1 MVKQDIERQYDD
13 DLTLGTDE
21 YDDSYYTD
29 ADDLF
34 DFSTNDESPIS
45 RLKSLVLSIDWEI
58 TDEVL
63 LQFNEELID
72 LKGIWANNS
81 INLVY
86 VQALEKISKY
96 IYQNKANSHPNSIK
110 LLLTLYYNLEKIVS
124 SQDLTEAQKKEIL
137 LEDVKRFEGLKRQ
150 IGQQSKPV
158 QEPPPARPPEVQVKK
173 EGAGEDT
180 LLNLKAIVLG
190 IDWEITDQDLNDLRR
205 EVIRLEEE
213 FAGSRPKLILLQ
225 GIGTLGAYIK
235 TKKSNAHADAFNVL
249 HLFYESLE
257 KIVQTPMSLQEE
269 KNILFPAVEKFNSFK
284 ALLGPTI
291 SPEAIGKKEDDE
303 EDDDYDESV
312 SGEIAP
318 AFADIPDDEVIGF
331 QAEEEAKSLG
341 ISETGAVASQIDDF
355 FGESFAPVA
364 EERVEA
370 LPPTESDEA
379 LSESEIISVLGFE
392 DEDTHVLSSVERELA
407 LQGVD
412 VEADDEEEVVEKDN
426 RNASVVAALSDQPGE
441 MSDDAEEELLMVEDE
456 QPEEISASDEEVAG
470 LAESIFPDE
479 ESLSP
484 EPLFEP
490 TGLDRNVALQ
500 GVDVETEAD
509 EDSDEL
515 SLPMEG
521 DEFAPAL
528 LASDEES
535 IFSAATLES
544 SVESGDIGDELSG
557 TLDDLFLAEEQISFH
572 AGDEKDAEED
582 PFGEAT
588 ETTVANVQGSE
599 ELSVVEQV
607 GEADEEQEPAAL
619 TDDDRDQE
627 FAAAETEKDD
637 DAVLTLQEQE
647 EDLDLFFTGSDLE
660 ESAEDSA
667 EVDTLFESLEPT
679 IDEEDEEERVSAEDD
694 EEIEAFFDQEEAS
707 EKLDWEEPLTA
718 PVEEEVVAQIE
729 EEESAP
735 AEEEEVAQVEVEEF
749 APVEEEEVARLEVEE
764 LAPVEEEEFAPVE
777 MEVSSFAEE
786 EISEEEEVV
795 FELAEESVEAPPV
808 PDAMA
813 DDIITTEEPE
823 LEWADEDTESTPAEF
838 LEADDDSTPAFATA
852 GLTADTKE
860 SPGDPLSGLHA
871 CIESLGIEL
880 DDKVILGLREEI
892 NALRREWADKPLEKT
907 FLQLLSTITQHI
919 HQYRFEASSEAYNL
933 LNSVFKA
940 LSSRRDDDIHYSQ
953 DLLLMETI
961 KVLEWQQGMLARQTV
976 QNAPVHAEGEEIA
989 GVADAQDDFDQLLQ
1003 QYEDTV
1009 EEDSPSAG
1017 LRETLAG
1024 QKTELGREIFAEDL
1038 KQEIATLR
1046 MTLQQEIAE
1055 LRSELKNK

>member
-1 MVKQDIERQYDD
+1 MKQDIESQYDD

-137 LEDVKRFEGLKRQ
+137 FEDVKRFEGLKRQ

-158 QEPPPARPPEVQVKK
+158 QEPPPTRPAGVQVKK
-173 EGAGEDT
+173 EGEGEDT

-269 KNILFPAVEKFNSFK
+269 KNVLFPAVEKFNSFK

-341 ISETGAVASQIDDF
+341 SETGVVASQIDDF
-355 FGESFAPVA
+355 FGGSFAAVA
-364 EERVEA
+364 EEKVEA
-370 LPPTESDEA
+370 LPPADSDEA
-379 LSESEIISVLGFE
+379 LSESEIISVLAFE

-412 VEADDEEEVVEKDN
+412 VEADDEEEIVEKDK
-426 RNASVVAALSDQPGE
+426 RNAPVVAALSEPGE
-441 MSDDAEEELLMVEDE
+441 MSDDAEEALLKVEDE

-484 EPLFEP
+484 EPLLEP
-490 TGLDRNVALQ
+490 TGLDRNVALK

-544 SVESGDIGDELSG
+544 SVASGDIGDELSG
-557 TLDDLFLAEEQISFH
+557 TLDDLFLAEEQLSFH
-572 AGDEKDAEED
+572 ADTGKDAEED
-582 PFGEAT
+582 PFVEAT
-588 ETTVANVQGSE
+588 EITVANVQGSE

-607 GEADEEQEPAAL
+607 GGADEEQEPAAL
-619 TDDDRDQE
+619 TDDDWEQE
-627 FAAAETEKDD
+627 FAAAEVEKDD

-660 ESAEDSA
+660 ENAEDSA
-667 EVDTLFESLEPT
+667 EVDTLFESLEP
-679 IDEEDEEERVSAEDD
+679 INAEEDEEERVSAEVG
-694 EEIEAFFDQEEAS
+694 EEIDAFFDLEEVP
-707 EKLDWEEPLTA
+707 EKPDGEESFAAPVEEGLSAQVEEEDFA
-718 PVEEEVVAQIE
+718 PVEEEVVAQ
-729 EEESAP
+729 
-735 AEEEEVAQVEVEEF
+735 
-749 APVEEEEVARLEVEE
+749 L
-764 LAPVEEEEFAPVE
+764 EEEEFAPVA
-777 MEVSSFAEE
+777 MEVSSFAAE
-786 EISEEEEVV
+786 EISEEEEVI

-808 PDAMA
+808 PVALA
-813 DDIITTEEPE
+813 DDVITSEEPE
-823 LEWADEDTESTPAEF
+823 LEWADEDTESTPADF
-838 LEADDDSTPAFATA
+838 LEADDYSTPSFAIP
-852 GLTADTKE
+852 GLTADTTK
-860 SPGDPLSGLHA
+860 SPGDPLGGLHA

-940 LSSRRDDDIHYSQ
+940 LSSRRDDDILYSQ

-976 QNAPVHAEGEEIA
+976 QNAPVHAEGEEIVV
-989 GVADAQDDFDQLLQ
+989 VADAQDDFDQLLQ

-1009 EEDSPSAG
+1009 EDSPSAG

-1024 QKTELGREIFAEDL
+1024 QKTESGREIFAEDL

-1046 MTLQQEIAE
+1046 LTLQQEIAE